1 MEAGAAKDELK
12 RLRKE
17 MLRLKNEWTTLRAL
31 YESAKVCYLRV
42 KQTSAFAASEA
53 DQILMRPYCACCPA
67 HHLILARSSH
77 DCKASQCCST
87 VSQLIARAMTIWSP
101 NGRYS
106 RLRRIIQPSKANT
119 VTYCADD
126 NCISRTN
133 LLKIYS
139 FLALRAHE
147 ALTVHAYQH
156 PIWDISSR
164 GVRCQVREQQAQEA
178 NEAQVA
184 DLRES
189 LRAAA
194 EEASDLRATL
204 ATVVPRDQLTAAEL
218 RIKVTL
224 LLVIA
229 SIAIRAKPACIDNA
243 KHVFCRL

>member
-1 MEAGAAKDELK
+1 M
-12 RLRKE
+12 
-17 MLRLKNEWTTLRAL
+17 
-31 YESAKVCYLRV
+31 
-42 KQTSAFAASEA
+42 
-53 DQILMRPYCACCPA
+53 
-67 HHLILARSSH
+67 
-77 DCKASQCCST
+77 
-87 VSQLIARAMTIWSP
+87 
-101 NGRYS
+101 
-106 RLRRIIQPSKANT
+106 
-119 VTYCADD
+119 
-126 NCISRTN
+126 
-133 LLKIYS
+133 
-139 FLALRAHE
+139 
-147 ALTVHAYQH
+147 
-156 PIWDISSR
+156 
-164 GVRCQVREQQAQEA
+164 REQQAQEA